1 MLEATRLMGK
11 KKAKT
16 AFEMAYAAS
25 LGIAMVIAIFGS
37 LLIGVYLDRK
47 LGTKNIFTPIFLIV
61 GIGAGFRNFYVFIKR
76 FFPEETRRRSTRKKE
91 DEGSKEKPPAEKD

>member
-1 MLEATRLMGK
+1 MGK

-37 LLIGVYLDRK
+37 LLIGVYLDKK
-47 LGTKNIFTPIFLIV
+47 LGTRHIFTPIFLIV

-76 FFPEETRRRSTRKKE
+76 FFPEETQRRSARGKNDGNKK
-91 DEGSKEKPPAEKD
+91 KPPAEKD

>member
-1 MLEATRLMGK
+1 MA

-37 LLIGVYLDRK
+37 LLIGVYLDKK
-47 LGTKNIFTPIFLIV
+47 LGTRHIFTPIFLIV

-76 FFPEETRRRSTRKKE
+76 FFPEETQRRSAREKK
-91 DEGSKEKPPAEKD
+91 DDGNTKKPPAEKD

>member
-1 MLEATRLMGK
+1 MGK
-11 KKAKT
+11 KKAKK

-47 LGTKNIFTPIFLIV
+47 LGTRHIFTPIFLIV

-76 FFPEETRRRSTRKKE
+76 FFPDETRVRPIRKRRNDAKR
-91 DEGSKEKPPAEKD
+91 EKPASEED

>member
-1 MLEATRLMGK
+1 MA

-25 LGIAMVIAIFGS
+25 LGIAMVIAIFGC

-47 LGTKNIFTPIFLIV
+47 LGTKNIFTPVLLII

-76 FFPEETRRRSTRKKE
+76 FFPEETRRRSAREKR
-91 DEGSKEKPPAEKD
+91 DEGITKKRPSEKD

>member
-1 MLEATRLMGK
+1 
-11 KKAKT
+11 
-16 AFEMAYAAS
+16 MAYAAS